1 METKDTIFESGIEV
15 TIGEFTYEYDVECKD
30 GEAIGTL
37 CDSNAPIAPKTIKM
51 TYPKLADV
59 LADEDMANHVLQ
71 YRGLYDLTPSDIH
84 YGDVMMTYGDVA
96 SVIIAQYGNL

>member
-1 METKDTIFESGIEV
+1 MEKGTIFENEIEV
-15 TIGEFTYEYDVECKD
+15 TIGEHTYTYDMECGD

-37 CDSNAPIAPKTIKM
+37 CDSNAPIAPKRIKM

-59 LADEDMANHVLQ
+59 LADEDMANDVLE

-84 YGDVMMTYGDVA
+84 YGDVMMAYGEVA
-96 SVIIAQYGNL
+96 SII